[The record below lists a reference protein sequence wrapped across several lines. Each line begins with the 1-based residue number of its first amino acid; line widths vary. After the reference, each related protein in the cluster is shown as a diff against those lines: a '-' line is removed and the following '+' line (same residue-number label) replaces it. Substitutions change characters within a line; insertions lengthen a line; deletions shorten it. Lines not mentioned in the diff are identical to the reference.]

1 MLEKLLRGLVAK
13 RSSMESE
20 IFEHPPADWPAFQRR
35 LGQYLELQNLIADLN
50 EVMKGLE
57 KDEE

>member
-13 RSSMESE
+13 RSAMESE

-35 LGQYLELQNLIADLN
+35 LGQYLELQDLIIGLN
-50 EVMKGLE
+50 ESMKGLE
-57 KDEE
+57 RDE